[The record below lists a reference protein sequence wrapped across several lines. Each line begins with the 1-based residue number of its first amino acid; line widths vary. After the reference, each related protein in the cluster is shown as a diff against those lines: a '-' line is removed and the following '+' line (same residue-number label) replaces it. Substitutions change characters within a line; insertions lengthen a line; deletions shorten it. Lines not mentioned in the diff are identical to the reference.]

1 MSHLKLASLLN
12 DLARTKQALISEGE
26 SSLSAS
32 SLQESATLTVIDAAS
47 VAGWYFS
54 IYDMH
59 GNEYHRDEVSDD
71 FGPFRIELEKPEQQM
86 GKEGAVL
93 FLVTEIGFSNHLKK
107 GHSATQWRVLGL
119 TKPFCSRLRAY
130 SNWDEALECTEA
142 PPTKA
147 PRLLVKESASVR
159 SVPDDIRHWLLADG
173 QTLDSADAL
182 NIIWATHAYDAL
194 CRCVA
199 NEIDET
205 GSTLTFKGPPK
216 LNLKFD
222 ENLRLNLSRIP
233 MDEFHGLQD
242 AVAWVYENAREAEVK
257 HILLSAEIARSGR
270 ADGTVTAYFKEHLAS
285 ALECAKIAYQM
296 SVSEVTKDT
305 LKSLGDLRKA
315 VTEETSK
322 ATDATRQSVTAIAT
336 ALTVGLGLIAARISV
351 QVNAYLISIV
361 MVVAV
366 AYTVI
371 SVFSGWKFISIQ
383 KNLRE
388 EWQPK
393 LYRYLST
400 DEFNKMVKEP
410 IGQVER
416 VFFNVARYG
425 LGVLSV
431 VALGVILFAFVHV
444 DQALPPPVPPPSV
457 MPKKQPRP
465 DVHSERTSPD
475 PWTITIQAS
484 VVSDPPRKGGTGL
497 IARSPP
503 CCSNF
508 GV

>member
-1 MSHLKLASLLN
+1 MSHLKLASFLN
-12 DLARTKQALISEGE
+12 ELARTNQVLISEGE

-32 SLQESATLTVIDAAS
+32 NLHESATLRVIDIAS
-47 VAGWYFS
+47 EVGWNFS
-54 IYDMH
+54 IYDTH
-59 GNEYHRDEVSDD
+59 GNEYQRDEVSDD
-71 FGPFRIELEKPEQQM
+71 FGPFRIDLEKPEPQV
-86 GKEGAVL
+86 EEDRAVL
-93 FLVTEIGFSNHLKK
+93 FLVTEISFRSYLKK
-107 GHSATQWRVLGL
+107 GHPATQWRVLGL
-119 TKPFCSRLRAY
+119 TKPFCSRLRSY
-130 SNWDEALECTEA
+130 SNWDEALECADA

-147 PRLLVKESASVR
+147 PRLLVKESASIR

-173 QTLDSADAL
+173 QTLNAADEL
-182 NIIWATHAYDAL
+182 NIIWATHAFDAL

-222 ENLRLNLSRIP
+222 ENLRLNSSRIQ
-233 MDEFHGLQD
+233 MEEFQGLQE
-242 AVAWVYENAREAEVK
+242 AAAWVYENAREAEVK

-270 ADGTVTAYFKEHLAS
+270 ADGAVTAYFKEHLAS

-296 SVSEVTKDT
+296 AVSEVTKDT

-366 AYTVI
+366 AYTAI
-371 SVFSGWKFISIQ
+371 SIFSGWKFISIQ
-383 KNLRE
+383 KKLRE

-400 DEFNKMVKEP
+400 DEFTKMVKEP

-425 LGVLSV
+425 LGVLSI

-444 DQALPPPVPPPSV
+444 NQTSSPLAPPPPVV
-457 MPKKQPRP
+457 PKKPP
-465 DVHSERTSPD
+465 LPNVHSEPTSPNL
-475 PWTITIQAS
+475 WTITIQAS
-484 VVSDPPRKGGTGL
+484 VVSDPLRKRSAGL
-497 IARSPP
+497 IVWRQP
-503 CCSNF
+503 CGSYTDA
-508 GV
+508 

>member
-1 MSHLKLASLLN
+1 MSHLSLASLLN
-12 DLARTKQALISEGE
+12 ELARTKQVLISEGE

-32 SLQESATLTVIDAAS
+32 NLNESATLRVIDIAS
-47 VAGWYFS
+47 VAAWNFS
-54 IYDMH
+54 IYDSH
-59 GNEYHRDEVSDD
+59 GNEYQRDEVSND
-71 FGPFRIELEKPEQQM
+71 FGPFRIELEKPEQQV
-86 GKEGAVL
+86 EEDRAVL
-93 FLVTEIGFSNHLKK
+93 FLVTEIGFRSYLKR

-119 TKPFCSRLRAY
+119 TKPFCSRLRSY
-130 SNWDEALECTEA
+130 SNWDEVLACANTPA
-142 PPTKA
+142 TKA
-147 PRLLVKESASVR
+147 PRLLVKESASMR

-173 QTLDSADAL
+173 QTLDSADEL
-182 NIIWATHAYDAL
+182 NIIWATHAFDAL

-216 LNLKFD
+216 LNLKFG
-222 ENLRLNLSRIP
+222 ENLRLNSSRIP
-233 MDEFHGLQD
+233 IEEFHGLQD
-242 AVAWVYENAREAEVK
+242 AAAWVYENAREAEVK

-270 ADGTVTAYFKEHLAS
+270 ADGAVTAYFKEHLAC

-296 SVSEVTKDT
+296 AVSEVTKDT

-336 ALTVGLGLIAARISV
+336 ALTVGLGLIAARVSV

-366 AYTVI
+366 AYTAI

-383 KNLRE
+383 KKLRE

-400 DEFNKMVKEP
+400 DEFNNMVQEP
-410 IGQVER
+410 IGQIER

-425 LGVLSV
+425 LGVLSF
-431 VALGVILFAFVHV
+431 VALGVIFFAFVY
-444 DQALPPPVPPPSV
+444 AGPASPPPVPSPAEE
-457 MPKKQPRP
+457 PKKQPLP
-465 DVHSERTSPD
+465 DVHSERTSPN

-484 VVSDPPRKGGTGL
+484 VFSDPCRKGGTGL
-497 IARSPP
+497 IAQATP
-503 CCSNF
+503 CVGNS

>member
-1 MSHLKLASLLN
+1 MSHLSLASLLN
-12 DLARTKQALISEGE
+12 DLARTKQAFISEGE

-32 SLQESATLTVIDAAS
+32 SLQESATLAVIDAAS
-47 VAGWYFS
+47 VAGWHFS
-54 IYDMH
+54 IYDTQ
-59 GNEYHRDEVSDD
+59 GNEYHRDEVADD
-71 FGPFRIELEKPEQQM
+71 FGPFRIELEKPEQQVEE
-86 GKEGAVL
+86 EGAVL
-93 FLVTEIGFSNHLKK
+93 FLVTEIGFSNYLKK
-107 GHSATQWRVLGL
+107 GHSATLWRVLGL

-130 SNWDEALECTEA
+130 SNWDEALECIEA
-142 PPTKA
+142 SPTKA

-194 CRCVA
+194 CRCIA

-222 ENLRLNLSRIP
+222 ENLRLNSSRIP
-233 MDEFHGLQD
+233 IEEFHSLQD

-270 ADGTVTAYFKEHLAS
+270 ADGMVTAYFKEHLAS

-296 SVSEVTKDT
+296 SISEVTKDT

-336 ALTVGLGLIAARISV
+336 ALTVGLGLIAARVSV

-366 AYTVI
+366 AYTAI
-371 SVFSGWKFISIQ
+371 SVFSGWKFISVQ
-383 KNLRE
+383 KKLRE

-400 DEFNKMVKEP
+400 DEFTKMVKEP

-425 LGVLSV
+425 LGILSI
-431 VALGVILFAFVHV
+431 VALGVIVFAFVHV
-444 DQALPPPVPPPSV
+444 GQTLPPPAPPPDV
-457 MPKKQPRP
+457 IPKKHPRP
-465 DVHSERTSPD
+465 DAHSERSTPK
-475 PWTITIQAS
+475 PWTTTIQAS
-484 VVSDPPRKGGTGL
+484 VVSEPPKNGGTGL
-497 IARSPP
+497 VARSLP
-503 CCSNF
+503 CRRTS
-508 GV
+508 GA